1 MKPGTTI
8 DPMRL
13 QSPVF
18 LPHWQAKVKIRCRRC
33 PENWCFFH
41 FFLDASLCFCSYYLL
56 CNLCIICRIC
66 RSTWKMCMCCI
77 RIRAFVRW
85 FLGGHVVHVA
95 CRKALI
101 VSLSQKK
108 NIASRWKTA
117 SIDQHMRLGVFS
129 FRLRCEMPGLPIAG
143 SGCLCKHRPMT
154 SIDIIEIIDV
164 AWHRVCI
171 LNILLRYW
179 SFRCGNGNQIQSAR
193 TLCRI
198 LSGLAWQWCT
208 EVRL

>member
-18 LPHWQAKVKIRCRRC
+18 LPHWQAKVKTRCRRC
-33 PENWCFFH
+33 PENWRFFH

-56 CNLCIICRIC
+56 CNLYIICRIC

-77 RIRAFVRW
+77 CIRAFVRW

-108 NIASRWKTA
+108 HRFSLKNGLDWSTYASWCFLISATLWNTWA
-117 SIDQHMRLGVFS
+117 AYHQAQDAFANTDQWHPL
-129 FRLRCEMPGLPIAG
+129 
-143 SGCLCKHRPMT
+143 T
-154 SIDIIEIIDV
+154 SIN
-164 AWHRVCI
+164 HRF
-171 LNILLRYW
+171 
-179 SFRCGNGNQIQSAR
+179 SSA
-193 TLCRI
+193 
-198 LSGLAWQWCT
+198 
-208 EVRL
+208 